1 MAPVADHPI
10 GEPRTPSE
18 RALRTGALALV
29 TGWLALSGAAAR
41 AQQAVG
47 LDEVLRQVEAAQVD
61 LVRGRPEA
69 LKRLWSRG
77 DDVTLVGGLGG
88 EIARGWEAVGRRL
101 DWVSTQYSEG
111 SRAHEEVSRV
121 VGRDLALVV
130 QRETIRFRPPGEDQ
144 ELTQDLRVTMVFRR
158 EDGIWRI
165 VHRHADSQTLRA
177 STQPSSS

>member
-1 MAPVADHPI
+1 VADHPI

-29 TGWLALSGAAAR
+29 TGGLAFSGAAAL

-47 LDEVLRQVEAAQVD
+47 LDEVLHQVETAQIE

-69 LKRLWSRG
+69 FKRLWSRG

-111 SRAHEEVSRV
+111 SRSHEEISRV

-130 QRETIRFRPPGEDQ
+130 QRETIRFRSPGEDR
-144 ELTQDLRVTMVFRR
+144 EITQVLRATMVLRR
-158 EDGIWRI
+158 EAGTWRI
-165 VHRHADSQTLRA
+165 VHRHADSQTLRT
-177 STQPSSS
+177 STQVPSP